1 MIILYYNKL
10 VNNYNRWILMKVILK
25 YLKYYIKESILSPAF
40 KLLEAVLDL
49 LVPVVVARMIDGAVG
64 AKSGGITAETGGSA
78 AMRYFF
84 VLVIMAVVGLSA
96 CLVAQYFAAKASAGA
111 AGRLRQDMF
120 SKIQTF
126 SFCELDRFGTDT
138 LITRLSDDVNQVQT
152 GLNMGLR
159 LLLRSPFIVFGAMIM
174 AFTVDVECAL
184 VFAVT
189 VPLLFA
195 AVFTIMFITI
205 PLYTKVQSSLDKVT
219 LLTREN
225 LSGVRVIRAFCREDR
240 SVEEFETASDYLT
253 RLNLFV
259 GRISTLMNPLT
270 YVIIN
275 IGAAVMIN
283 EAGIRVNIGA
293 LTTGQTVALYNYMLQ
308 ITIEL
313 IKLATLVITLNRS
326 IACASRA
333 GEILNTKTSM
343 EYPSEDNVARGAA
356 LSEGLSES
364 MPETSPEDIPEG
376 TKKKTPAD
384 IGTDENTG
392 NVGYT
397 AADEKK
403 APTCRHDRKKE
414 KLSGAL
420 TASAGENPLSEPNE
434 ATAAIPAVCFKNVT
448 FCYPSAA
455 EPSVKNAEF
464 SVLPGQR
471 VGIIGATA
479 SGKTSL
485 VNLIS
490 RFYDPQNGEVLL
502 FGKNIKNYSREW
514 LSKNIGVVQQ
524 KNLLFSGT
532 VRENLKW
539 GDENADDETMWQS
552 LKTAQAESVIKD
564 KPGGLDFYIEAT
576 GRNLSGGQRQRLCI
590 ARALVKKPKILILDD
605 SSSALDLAT
614 DAALKKALLTLK
626 NTTVFT
632 VSQRISGVRD
642 SDIILVIDG
651 GEIVGKGTHDELME
665 NSFVYKG
672 IYDSQFPDGE
682 GGDGCE

>member
-1 MIILYYNKL
+1 
-10 VNNYNRWILMKVILK
+10 MKVIFK

-49 LVPVVVARMIDGAVG
+49 LVPVVVARMIDGAIG
-64 AKSGGITAETGGSA
+64 AKSGDITAATGGST
-78 AMRYFF
+78 AMRWFF
-84 VLVIMAVVGLSA
+84 VLILMAVVGLLA

-283 EAGIRVNIGA
+283 KAGIRVNIGA

-343 EYPSEDNVARGAA
+343 EYLPDDKAIGGADVSDIA
-356 LSEGLSES
+356 PDDKNGS
-364 MPETSPEDIPEG
+364 IPENIKENQ
-376 TKKKTPAD
+376 KKNIPDGNGAD
-384 IGTDENTG
+384 KNTG
-392 NVGYT
+392 NVRYIQ
-397 AADEKK
+397 ADEKK

>member
-1 MIILYYNKL
+1 MILYYNKL
-10 VNNYNRWILMKVILK
+10 VNNYNRWVLMKVIFK

-64 AKSGGITAETGGSA
+64 AKSGDITAATGGST
-78 AMRYFF
+78 AMRWFF
-84 VLVIMAVVGLSA
+84 VLILMAVVGLSA

-283 EAGIRVNIGA
+283 KAGIRVNIGA

-333 GEILNTKTSM
+333 GEVLNTKTSM
-343 EYPSEDNVARGAA
+343 EYLPDDKAIGGADVSDIA
-356 LSEGLSES
+356 PDDKNGS
-364 MPETSPEDIPEG
+364 IPENIKENQ
-376 TKKKTPAD
+376 KKNIPDGNGAD
-384 IGTDENTG
+384 KNTG
-392 NVGYT
+392 NVRYIQ
-397 AADEKK
+397 ADEKK

-539 GDENADDETMWQS
+539 GDENADDETLWQS

-564 KPGGLDFYIEAT
+564 KPGGLDFYIEAM

-614 DAALKKALLTLK
+614 DAALKKALSALK

-632 VSQRISGVRD
+632 VSQRISGVRE

-651 GEIVGKGTHDELME
+651 GEIVGKGTHDELMKDC
-665 NSFVYKG
+665 FVYKG

-682 GGDGCE
+682 RGGQL

>member
-1 MIILYYNKL
+1 
-10 VNNYNRWILMKVILK
+10 MKVIFK

-78 AMRYFF
+78 AIRYFF
-84 VLVIMAVVGLSA
+84 VLIIMAVVGLSA

-356 LSEGLSES
+356 LSES
-364 MPETSPEDIPEG
+364 MPEASPEDIPES

-392 NVGYT
+392 NVGCT
-397 AADEKK
+397 TADEKGK
-403 APTCRHDRKKE
+403 LTCRQDNRKE
-414 KLSGAL
+414 KLSGAG
-420 TASAGENPLSEPNE
+420 AVSAGKKHLLEPNE
-434 ATAAIPAVCFKNVT
+434 DTAAIPAVCFKKVT

-455 EPSVKNAEF
+455 EPSVKNADF
-464 SVLPGQR
+464 SVLSGQR

-490 RFYDPQNGEVLL
+490 RFYDPQNGEVIL

-514 LSKNIGVVQQ
+514 LAENIGVVQQ

>member
-1 MIILYYNKL
+1 
-10 VNNYNRWILMKVILK
+10 MKVIFK

-49 LVPVVVARMIDGAVG
+49 LVPVVVARMIDGAVD
-64 AKSGGITAETGGSA
+64 AKSGGTTAETGGSA

-84 VLVIMAVVGLSA
+84 VLIIMAVVGLSA

-174 AFTVDVECAL
+174 AFTVDIECAL

-343 EYPSEDNVARGAA
+343 EYLPDDKAIGGADVPDIA
-356 LSEGLSES
+356 
-364 MPETSPEDIPEG
+364 PEDKNGSIPENIKENQ
-376 TKKKTPAD
+376 KK
-384 IGTDENTG
+384 N
-392 NVGYT
+392 
-397 AADEKK
+397 
-403 APTCRHDRKKE
+403 
-414 KLSGAL
+414 
-420 TASAGENPLSEPNE
+420 
-434 ATAAIPAVCFKNVT
+434 IPAVCFKKVT

-455 EPSVKNAEF
+455 EPSVKNADF
-464 SVLPGQR
+464 SVLSGQR

-514 LSKNIGVVQQ
+514 LAENIGVVQQ

-665 NSFVYKG
+665 ACFVYKG

>member
-1 MIILYYNKL
+1 
-10 VNNYNRWILMKVILK
+10 MKVIFK

-356 LSEGLSES
+356 LSES
-364 MPETSPEDIPEG
+364 MPEASPEDIPES

-392 NVGYT
+392 NVGCT
-397 AADEKK
+397 TADEKGK
-403 APTCRHDRKKE
+403 LTCRQDNRKE
-414 KLSGAL
+414 KLSGAG
-420 TASAGENPLSEPNE
+420 AVSAGKKHLLEPNE
-434 ATAAIPAVCFKNVT
+434 DTAAIPAVCFKKVT

-455 EPSVKNAEF
+455 EPSVKNADF
-464 SVLPGQR
+464 SVLSGQR

-490 RFYDPQNGEVLL
+490 RFYDPQNGEVIL

-514 LSKNIGVVQQ
+514 LAENIGVVQQ

>member
-1 MIILYYNKL
+1 
-10 VNNYNRWILMKVILK
+10 MKVIFK

-96 CLVAQYFAAKASAGA
+96 CLVAQYFAAKAGAGA

-356 LSEGLSES
+356 LSES
-364 MPETSPEDIPEG
+364 MTEASPEDIPES

-392 NVGYT
+392 NVGCT
-397 AADEKK
+397 TADEKGK
-403 APTCRHDRKKE
+403 LTCRQDNRKE
-414 KLSGAL
+414 KLSGAG
-420 TASAGENPLSEPNE
+420 AVSAGKKHLLEPNE
-434 ATAAIPAVCFKNVT
+434 DTAAIPAVCFKKVT

-455 EPSVKNAEF
+455 EPSVKNADF
-464 SVLPGQR
+464 SVLSGQR

-490 RFYDPQNGEVLL
+490 RFYDPQNGEVIL

-514 LSKNIGVVQQ
+514 LAENIGVVQQ

>member
-1 MIILYYNKL
+1 
-10 VNNYNRWILMKVILK
+10 MKVIFK

-49 LVPVVVARMIDGAVG
+49 LVPVVVARMIDGAVD
-64 AKSGGITAETGGSA
+64 AKSGGTTAETGGSA

-84 VLVIMAVVGLSA
+84 VLIIMAVVGLSA

-174 AFTVDVECAL
+174 AFTVDIECAL

-343 EYPSEDNVARGAA
+343 EYLPDDKAIGGADVPDIA
-356 LSEGLSES
+356 
-364 MPETSPEDIPEG
+364 PEDKNGSIPENIIENQ
-376 TKKKTPAD
+376 KK
-384 IGTDENTG
+384 N
-392 NVGYT
+392 
-397 AADEKK
+397 
-403 APTCRHDRKKE
+403 
-414 KLSGAL
+414 
-420 TASAGENPLSEPNE
+420 
-434 ATAAIPAVCFKNVT
+434 IPAVCFKKVT

-455 EPSVKNAEF
+455 EPSVKNADF
-464 SVLPGQR
+464 SVLSGQR

-514 LSKNIGVVQQ
+514 LAENIGVVQQ

-665 NSFVYKG
+665 ACFVYKG

>member
-1 MIILYYNKL
+1 
-10 VNNYNRWILMKVILK
+10 MKVIFK

-49 LVPVVVARMIDGAVG
+49 LVPVVVARMIDGAIG
-64 AKSGGITAETGGSA
+64 AKSGDITAATGGST
-78 AMRYFF
+78 AMRWFF
-84 VLVIMAVVGLSA
+84 VLILMAVVGLLA

-343 EYPSEDNVARGAA
+343 EYPPEDNVARGAA
-356 LSEGLSES
+356 LSES
-364 MPETSPEDIPEG
+364 MPEASPEDIPES

-397 AADEKK
+397 TADEKGK
-403 APTCRHDRKKE
+403 LTCRQDNRKE
-414 KLSGAL
+414 KLSGAG
-420 TASAGENPLSEPNE
+420 AVSAGKNRLLEPNE

-539 GDENADDETMWQS
+539 GDENADDETLWQS

-590 ARALVKKPKILILDD
+590 ARALVKNPKILILDD

-614 DAALKKALLTLK
+614 DAALKKALSELK

-632 VSQRISGVRD
+632 VSQRISGVRE

-665 NSFVYKG
+665 ACFVYKG

>member
-10 VNNYNRWILMKVILK
+10 VNNYNRWILMKVIFK

-96 CLVAQYFAAKASAGA
+96 CLVAQYFAAKAGAGA

-356 LSEGLSES
+356 LSES
-364 MPETSPEDIPEG
+364 MTEASPEDIPES

-392 NVGYT
+392 NVGCT
-397 AADEKK
+397 TADEKGK
-403 APTCRHDRKKE
+403 LTCRQDNRKE
-414 KLSGAL
+414 KLSGAG
-420 TASAGENPLSEPNE
+420 AVSAGKKHLLEPNE
-434 ATAAIPAVCFKNVT
+434 DTAAIPAVCFKKVT

-455 EPSVKNAEF
+455 EPSVKNADF
-464 SVLPGQR
+464 SVLSGQR

-490 RFYDPQNGEVLL
+490 RFYDPQNGEVIL

-514 LSKNIGVVQQ
+514 LAENIGVVQQ

>member
-1 MIILYYNKL
+1 
-10 VNNYNRWILMKVILK
+10 MKVIFK

-333 GEILNTKTSM
+333 GEILNTKTSI

-356 LSEGLSES
+356 LSES
-364 MPETSPEDIPEG
+364 MPEASPEDIPES

-392 NVGYT
+392 NVGCT
-397 AADEKK
+397 TADEKGK
-403 APTCRHDRKKE
+403 LTCRQDNRKE
-414 KLSGAL
+414 KLSGAG
-420 TASAGENPLSEPNE
+420 AVSAGKKHLLEPNE
-434 ATAAIPAVCFKNVT
+434 DTAAIPAVCFKKVT

-455 EPSVKNAEF
+455 EPSVKNADF
-464 SVLPGQR
+464 SVLSGQR

-490 RFYDPQNGEVLL
+490 RFYDPQNGEVIL

-514 LSKNIGVVQQ
+514 LAENIGVVQQ

>member
-1 MIILYYNKL
+1 
-10 VNNYNRWILMKVILK
+10 MKVIFK

-84 VLVIMAVVGLSA
+84 VLIIMAVVGLSA

-283 EAGIRVNIGA
+283 KAGIRVNIGA

-333 GEILNTKTSM
+333 GEVLNTKTSM
-343 EYPSEDNVARGAA
+343 EYLPDDKAIGGADVSDIA
-356 LSEGLSES
+356 PDDKNGS
-364 MPETSPEDIPEG
+364 IPENIKENQ
-376 TKKKTPAD
+376 KKNIPDGNGAD
-384 IGTDENTG
+384 KNTG
-392 NVGYT
+392 NVRYIQ
-397 AADEKK
+397 ADEKK

-434 ATAAIPAVCFKNVT
+434 ATAAIPAICFKKVT

-455 EPSVKNAEF
+455 EPSVKNADF

-539 GDENADDETMWQS
+539 GDENADDETLWQS

-590 ARALVKKPKILILDD
+590 ARALVKRPKILILDD

>member
-1 MIILYYNKL
+1 
-10 VNNYNRWILMKVILK
+10 MKVIFK

-84 VLVIMAVVGLSA
+84 VLIIMAVVGLSA

-343 EYPSEDNVARGAA
+343 EYPSEDKAIGCADVPDIA
-356 LSEGLSES
+356 
-364 MPETSPEDIPEG
+364 PEEKNGSIPENIKENQ
-376 TKKKTPAD
+376 KK
-384 IGTDENTG
+384 N
-392 NVGYT
+392 
-397 AADEKK
+397 
-403 APTCRHDRKKE
+403 
-414 KLSGAL
+414 
-420 TASAGENPLSEPNE
+420 
-434 ATAAIPAVCFKNVT
+434 IPAVCFKNVT

-455 EPSVKNAEF
+455 EPSVKNADF
-464 SVLPGQR
+464 SVLSGQR

-514 LSKNIGVVQQ
+514 LAENIGVVQQ

-539 GDENADDETMWQS
+539 GDKNADDETMWQS

>member
-1 MIILYYNKL
+1 
-10 VNNYNRWILMKVILK
+10 MKVIFK

-49 LVPVVVARMIDGAVG
+49 LVPVVVARMIDGAIG
-64 AKSGGITAETGGSA
+64 AKSGDITAATGGSA

-84 VLVIMAVVGLSA
+84 VLIIMAVVGLSA

-343 EYPSEDNVARGAA
+343 EYLPDDKAIGGADVSDIA
-356 LSEGLSES
+356 PDDKNGS
-364 MPETSPEDIPEG
+364 IPENIKENQ
-376 TKKKTPAD
+376 KKNIPDGNGAD
-384 IGTDENTG
+384 KNTG
-392 NVGYT
+392 NVRYIQ
-397 AADEKK
+397 ADEKK

-514 LSKNIGVVQQ
+514 LAENIGVVQQ

-539 GDENADDETMWQS
+539 GDENADDETLWQS

-590 ARALVKKPKILILDD
+590 ARALVKNPKILILDD

-614 DAALKKALLTLK
+614 DAALKKALSELK

-632 VSQRISGVRD
+632 VSQRISGVRE

>member
-1 MIILYYNKL
+1 MILYYNKL
-10 VNNYNRWILMKVILK
+10 VNNYNRWVLMKVIFK

-49 LVPVVVARMIDGAVG
+49 LVPVVVARMIDGAIG
-64 AKSGGITAETGGSA
+64 AKSGDITAATGGST
-78 AMRYFF
+78 AMRWFF
-84 VLVIMAVVGLSA
+84 VLILMAVVGLLA

-343 EYPSEDNVARGAA
+343 EYLPDDKAIGGADVSDIA
-356 LSEGLSES
+356 PDDKNGS
-364 MPETSPEDIPEG
+364 IPENIKENQ
-376 TKKKTPAD
+376 KKNIPDGNGAD
-384 IGTDENTG
+384 KNTG
-392 NVGYT
+392 NVRYIQ
-397 AADEKK
+397 ADEKK

-455 EPSVKNAEF
+455 EPSVKSAEF

-502 FGKNIKNYSREW
+502 FGKNIKNYSHEW

-539 GDENADDETMWQS
+539 GDENADDETLWQS

-564 KPGGLDFYIEAT
+564 KPGGLDFYIEAM

-590 ARALVKKPKILILDD
+590 ARALVKRPKILILDD

-614 DAALKKALLTLK
+614 DAALKKALSELK

-665 NSFVYKG
+665 ACFVYKG

-682 GGDGCE
+682 RGDSCE

>member
-1 MIILYYNKL
+1 M
-10 VNNYNRWILMKVILK
+10 
-25 YLKYYIKESILSPAF
+25 
-40 KLLEAVLDL
+40 
-49 LVPVVVARMIDGAVG
+49 
-64 AKSGGITAETGGSA
+64 
-78 AMRYFF
+78 
-84 VLVIMAVVGLSA
+84 
-96 CLVAQYFAAKASAGA
+96 
-111 AGRLRQDMF
+111 
-120 SKIQTF
+120 
-126 SFCELDRFGTDT
+126 
-138 LITRLSDDVNQVQT
+138 
-152 GLNMGLR
+152 
-159 LLLRSPFIVFGAMIM
+159 
-174 AFTVDVECAL
+174 
-184 VFAVT
+184 
-189 VPLLFA
+189 
-195 AVFTIMFITI
+195 
-205 PLYTKVQSSLDKVT
+205 
-219 LLTREN
+219 
-225 LSGVRVIRAFCREDR
+225 
-240 SVEEFETASDYLT
+240 
-253 RLNLFV
+253 
-259 GRISTLMNPLT
+259 
-270 YVIIN
+270 
-275 IGAAVMIN
+275 
-283 EAGIRVNIGA
+283 
-293 LTTGQTVALYNYMLQ
+293 
-308 ITIEL
+308 
-313 IKLATLVITLNRS
+313 
-326 IACASRA
+326 
-333 GEILNTKTSM
+333 
-343 EYPSEDNVARGAA
+343 
-356 LSEGLSES
+356 
-364 MPETSPEDIPEG
+364 
-376 TKKKTPAD
+376 
-384 IGTDENTG
+384 
-392 NVGYT
+392 
-397 AADEKK
+397 
-403 APTCRHDRKKE
+403 
-414 KLSGAL
+414 

-514 LSKNIGVVQQ
+514 LAENIGVVQQ

-539 GDENADDETMWQS
+539 GDENADDETLWQS

-590 ARALVKKPKILILDD
+590 ARALVKNPKILILDD

-614 DAALKKALLTLK
+614 DAALKKALSELK

-632 VSQRISGVRD
+632 VSQRISGVRE

>member
-1 MIILYYNKL
+1 
-10 VNNYNRWILMKVILK
+10 MKVIFK

-84 VLVIMAVVGLSA
+84 VLIIMAVVGLSA

-356 LSEGLSES
+356 LSES
-364 MPETSPEDIPEG
+364 MPEASPEDIPES

-397 AADEKK
+397 TADEKRK
-403 APTCRHDRKKE
+403 LTCRQDNRKE
-414 KLSGAL
+414 KLSGAG
-420 TASAGENPLSEPNE
+420 AVSAGKNHLFEPNE
-434 ATAAIPAVCFKNVT
+434 DTAAIPAVCFKKVT

-455 EPSVKNAEF
+455 EPSVKNADF
-464 SVLPGQR
+464 SVLSGQR

-514 LSKNIGVVQQ
+514 LAENIGVVQQ

>member
-1 MIILYYNKL
+1 
-10 VNNYNRWILMKVILK
+10 MKVIFK

-49 LVPVVVARMIDGAVG
+49 LVPVVVARMIDGAVD

-84 VLVIMAVVGLSA
+84 VLIIMAVVGLSA

-356 LSEGLSES
+356 LSES
-364 MPETSPEDIPEG
+364 MPEASPEDIPES

-397 AADEKK
+397 TADEKGK
-403 APTCRHDRKKE
+403 LTCRQDNRKE
-414 KLSGAL
+414 KLSGAG
-420 TASAGENPLSEPNE
+420 AVSAGENRLFEPNE
-434 ATAAIPAVCFKNVT
+434 DTAAIPAVCFKKVT

-455 EPSVKNAEF
+455 EPSVKNADF
-464 SVLPGQR
+464 SVLSGQR

-514 LSKNIGVVQQ
+514 LAENIGVVQQ

-614 DAALKKALLTLK
+614 DAALKKTLLTLK

>member
-1 MIILYYNKL
+1 
-10 VNNYNRWILMKVILK
+10 MKVILK

>member
-1 MIILYYNKL
+1 
-10 VNNYNRWILMKVILK
+10 MKVIFK

-64 AKSGGITAETGGSA
+64 AKSGDITAATGGST
-78 AMRYFF
+78 AMRWFF
-84 VLVIMAVVGLSA
+84 VLILMAVVGLSA

-283 EAGIRVNIGA
+283 KAGIRVNIGA

-333 GEILNTKTSM
+333 GEVLNTKTSM
-343 EYPSEDNVARGAA
+343 EYLPDDKAIGGADVSDIA
-356 LSEGLSES
+356 PDDKNGS
-364 MPETSPEDIPEG
+364 IPENIKENQ
-376 TKKKTPAD
+376 KKNIPDGNGAD
-384 IGTDENTG
+384 KNTG
-392 NVGYT
+392 NVRYIQ
-397 AADEKK
+397 ADEKK

-682 GGDGCE
+682 GGGRL

>member
-1 MIILYYNKL
+1 MILYYNKL
-10 VNNYNRWILMKVILK
+10 VNNYNRWVLMKVIFK

-49 LVPVVVARMIDGAVG
+49 LVPVVVARMIDGAIG
-64 AKSGGITAETGGSA
+64 AKSGDITAATGGST
-78 AMRYFF
+78 AMRWFF
-84 VLVIMAVVGLSA
+84 VLILMAVVGLLA

-343 EYPSEDNVARGAA
+343 EYPPEDNVARGAA
-356 LSEGLSES
+356 LSES
-364 MPETSPEDIPEG
+364 MPEASPEDIPES

-397 AADEKK
+397 TADEKGK
-403 APTCRHDRKKE
+403 LTCRQDNRKE
-414 KLSGAL
+414 KLSGAG
-420 TASAGENPLSEPNE
+420 AVSAGKNRLLEPNE

-539 GDENADDETMWQS
+539 GDENADDETLWQS

-590 ARALVKKPKILILDD
+590 ARALVKNPKILILDD

-614 DAALKKALLTLK
+614 DAALKKALSELK

-632 VSQRISGVRD
+632 VSQRISGVRE

-665 NSFVYKG
+665 ACFVYKG

>member
-1 MIILYYNKL
+1 MN
-10 VNNYNRWILMKVILK
+10 VIFK

-84 VLVIMAVVGLSA
+84 VLIIMAVVGLSA

-174 AFTVDVECAL
+174 AFTVDIECAL

-283 EAGIRVNIGA
+283 KAGIRVNIGA

-364 MPETSPEDIPEG
+364 MPKASPEDIPES

-397 AADEKK
+397 TADEKGK
-403 APTCRHDRKKE
+403 LTCRQDNRKE
-414 KLSGAL
+414 KLSGAG
-420 TASAGENPLSEPNE
+420 AVSAGKNRLFEPNE
-434 ATAAIPAVCFKNVT
+434 DTAAIPAVCFKKVT

-455 EPSVKNAEF
+455 EPSVKNADF
-464 SVLPGQR
+464 SVLSGQR

-514 LSKNIGVVQQ
+514 LAENIGVVQQ

>member
-1 MIILYYNKL
+1 
-10 VNNYNRWILMKVILK
+10 MKVIFK
-25 YLKYYIKESILSPAF
+25 YLKYYIKESILSPVF

-64 AKSGGITAETGGSA
+64 AKSGDITAETGGSA

-84 VLVIMAVVGLSA
+84 VLIIMAVVGLSA

-343 EYPSEDNVARGAA
+343 EYLPDDKAIGGADVPDIA
-356 LSEGLSES
+356 
-364 MPETSPEDIPEG
+364 PEDKNGSIPENIKENQ
-376 TKKKTPAD
+376 KK
-384 IGTDENTG
+384 N
-392 NVGYT
+392 
-397 AADEKK
+397 
-403 APTCRHDRKKE
+403 
-414 KLSGAL
+414 
-420 TASAGENPLSEPNE
+420 
-434 ATAAIPAVCFKNVT
+434 IPAVCFKNVT

-455 EPSVKNAEF
+455 EPSVKNADF
-464 SVLPGQR
+464 SVLSGQR

-514 LSKNIGVVQQ
+514 LAENIGVVQQ

>member
-1 MIILYYNKL
+1 
-10 VNNYNRWILMKVILK
+10 MKVIFK

-64 AKSGGITAETGGSA
+64 AKSGDITAATGGST
-78 AMRYFF
+78 AMRWFF
-84 VLVIMAVVGLSA
+84 VLILMAVVGLSA

-333 GEILNTKTSM
+333 GEVLNTKTSM
-343 EYPSEDNVARGAA
+343 EYLPDDKAIGGADVSDIA
-356 LSEGLSES
+356 PDDKNGS
-364 MPETSPEDIPEG
+364 IPENIKENQ
-376 TKKKTPAD
+376 KKNIPDGNGAD
-384 IGTDENTG
+384 KNTG
-392 NVGYT
+392 NVRYIQ
-397 AADEKK
+397 ADEKK

>member
-1 MIILYYNKL
+1 
-10 VNNYNRWILMKVILK
+10 MKVIFK

-40 KLLEAVLDL
+40 KLLEAILDL
-49 LVPVVVARMIDGAVG
+49 LVPVVVARMIDGFASGEAGDLTAATGFSG
-64 AKSGGITAETGGSA
+64 AT
-78 AMRYFF
+78 RWFF
-84 VLVIMAVVGLSA
+84 VLIIMAVVGLSA

-120 SKIQTF
+120 SKIQSF
-126 SFCELDRFGTDT
+126 FFCELDRFGTDT

-225 LSGVRVIRAFCREDR
+225 LSGVRVIRAFCREER
-240 SVEEFETASDYLT
+240 SVEEFESASDSLT
-253 RLNLFV
+253 RLNIFV

-283 EAGIRVNIGA
+283 KAGLRVNIGA

-343 EYPSEDNVARGAA
+343 EYPPEENAAGDMHYDSADKAGKSSKSPGGDNEENLPDKADV
-356 LSEGLSES
+356 
-364 MPETSPEDIPEG
+364 D
-376 TKKKTPAD
+376 TKSSVSVPND
-384 IGTDENTG
+384 GML
-392 NVGYT
+392 
-397 AADEKK
+397 
-403 APTCRHDRKKE
+403 PT
-414 KLSGAL
+414 
-420 TASAGENPLSEPNE
+420 
-434 ATAAIPAVCFKNVT
+434 PAVCFKEVT

-455 EPSVKNAEF
+455 EASVKNASF

-490 RFYDPQNGEVLL
+490 RFYDPQKGEVLL

-524 KNLLFSGT
+524 KNMLFSGT

-539 GDENADDETMWQS
+539 GDENADDETLWQS
-552 LKTAQAESVIKD
+552 LKTAQAESVIRD

-614 DAALKKALLTLK
+614 DAALKKALSSLE

-632 VSQRISGVRD
+632 VSQRISGVRE

-651 GEIVGKGTHDELME
+651 GEIVGSGTHDELME
-665 NSFVYKG
+665 GCFVYKG

-682 GGDGCE
+682 KGGRQ